1 MRKNYELGWLGGFS
15 NSFSYPRGNDIG
27 VSFRHDICGPNRECA
42 FILFYFI
49 VEILDLFL
57 LLMIKKFQ

>member
-15 NSFSYPRGNDIG
+15 NSFSYPRGNDIR

-42 FILFYFI
+42 FFFFF